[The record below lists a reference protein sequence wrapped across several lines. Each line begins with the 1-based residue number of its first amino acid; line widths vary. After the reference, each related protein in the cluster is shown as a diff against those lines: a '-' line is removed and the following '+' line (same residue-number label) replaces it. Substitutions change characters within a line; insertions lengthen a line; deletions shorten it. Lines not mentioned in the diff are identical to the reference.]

1 MKKTL
6 SNLDRGIVKQIAVN
20 IAMIGG
26 IILALAI
33 IAHFV
38 MQLSTR
44 HRARSIVPN
53 FTGITITQAKSIAQ
67 EVGVEI
73 HINDSLYVPIYE
85 GGTVLDQ
92 LPQGGVEVKPG
103 RTIYVTINSFSQK
116 EVQIPYVAERSL
128 RQAKNMLEIAG
139 LEIEEIVYEPDI
151 ATNYV
156 LRASWNGKEIT
167 KDSRINAK
175 MGSGITLTVG
185 VESEAQQI
193 IMPTII
199 GLSLKEAKSSIWGA
213 GLNVGRVTYDENV
226 ELGDLAKYI
235 VYRQSLVNEQYTTL
249 GAKVDIGLTMDE
261 KRVTKAV
268 KESEELAKQI
278 IKERAIQDSINRV
291 SELNSLENTEPLEE
305 SLEDYESSDS
315 DNNDDFF

>member
-6 SNLDRGIVKQIAVN
+6 SNIDRGLVRQVGVN

-33 IAHFV
+33 MAHFV
-38 MQLSTR
+38 MQFSTR

-67 EVGVEI
+67 EAGVAI

-156 LRASWNGKEIT
+156 LRASWNGREIT

-185 VESEAQQI
+185 VESQAQR
-193 IMPTII
+193 IMMPAII

-213 GLNVGRVTYDENV
+213 GLNVGRIAYDEAV
-226 ELGDLAKYI
+226 ELGDLDKFI
-235 VYRQSLVNEQYTTL
+235 VFKQSIANEQYTTL
-249 GAKVDIGLTMDE
+249 GTKINVDLTMDN
-261 KRVTKAV
+261 KRVVKAV
-268 KESEELAKQI
+268 KEAEKLAKQI
-278 IKERAIQDSINRV
+278 ISQRAIQDSISRAN
-291 SELNSLENTEPLEE
+291 ELNSLQNKEPLEE
-305 SLEDYESSDS
+305 PIGDYESSDS